1 MKQAKSLFSKAA
13 FNSIVT
19 VVITQ
24 INQRQTFGDG
34 GGWKLYSKL
43 KHYKLLT
50 SGHSLPLRNHSCPF
64 SVYCL
69 SVGTAYC
76 DTEPWNFC
84 PVIRNTV
91 CEGPYSCTST
101 FWPLSALGE
110 EAFHCRERER
120 EKVLLAP
127 DSSLALD
134 HKCLAQCLLQS
145 WPSLLCCWIEANEKD
160 ALTKRQWNKRK

>member
-69 SVGTAYC
+69 SVGTTYC

-91 CEGPYSCTST
+91 CEGLYSCTGT

-110 EAFHCRERER
+110 AAIHCGGWER
-120 EKVLLAP
+120 KGFASPGFFSCSGSQVPGPGLVTKLTFTVLLLNWSKWERCT
-127 DSSLALD
+127 D
-134 HKCLAQCLLQS
+134 
-145 WPSLLCCWIEANEKD
+145 
-160 ALTKRQWNKRK
+160 